1 MTRSNRKH
9 HGLPLAIATLAAIPL
24 AGVLNAAPTFAAT
37 SHAAKS
43 HTFKGPTEC
52 VDHGPVQVSI
62 VVKSKK
68 IVAVKAATSP
78 EDGRS
83 VAIQSQAIPTL
94 KQETLRAQSARIQ
107 SVSGATDTSGGYI
120 ASLQSVINAAKKSMA
135 LK

>member
-1 MTRSNRKH
+1 MKRSTLKYQTV
-9 HGLPLAIATLAAIPL
+9 PLALATLTAIPI
-24 AGVLNAAPTFAAT
+24 AGALTSSSAFAA
-37 SHAAKS
+37 SAQAAKAQ
-43 HTFKGPTEC
+43 TFKGATEY

-68 IVAVKAATSP
+68 IVGVKVVNSP

-94 KQETLRAQSARIQ
+94 KAETLRAQNARIQ
-107 SVSGATDTSGGYI
+107 AVSGATDTSGGYI
-120 ASLQSVINAAKKSMA
+120 ASLQSAINSAKKSRA

>member
-1 MTRSNRKH
+1 MTRSLRKH
-9 HGLPLAIATLAAIPL
+9 QGLPLAIATLAAIPL
-24 AGVLNAAPTFAAT
+24 AGALNAAPTFAAT
-37 SHAAKS
+37 AHAAKS
-43 HTFKGPTEC
+43 HTYKGATEY

-68 IVAVKAATSP
+68 IIGVKAAIAP

-83 VAIQSQAIPTL
+83 IAIQSQAIPAL

-107 SVSGATDTSGGYI
+107 VVSGATDTSGGYI
-120 ASLQSVINAAKKSMA
+120 ASLQSAINAAKKSKA